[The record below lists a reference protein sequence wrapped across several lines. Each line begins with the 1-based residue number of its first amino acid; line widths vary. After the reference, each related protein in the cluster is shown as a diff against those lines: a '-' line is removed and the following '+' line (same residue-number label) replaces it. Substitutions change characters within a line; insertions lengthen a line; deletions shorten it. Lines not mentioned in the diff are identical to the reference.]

1 LHGGQVKPD
10 SEGYS
15 PARKPARLAWFG
27 ASVAAHAA
35 LLLAII
41 YLAPAPARRQSEY
54 VLAYLVDVSGSR
66 GDARG
71 GAPNPMEGRAATARS
86 ALAPPRASKPH
97 ASGRREHRRAR
108 HDPEPARELAS
119 ANSRAFLA
127 PAVAPHAHPSDSRGT
142 GNALGDPIRPSDGDG
157 DARPGG
163 AATGGGV
170 GSGGGGGRA
179 GAGDVLAYA
188 DYGANPPPPY
198 PARARRRG
206 EHGTVVLR
214 VLVDADGSVE
224 RAKIAQSSGFD
235 SLDAI
240 ALDTVRRRWR
250 FVPARRGG
258 TAIESWV
265 LVPIRF
271 TLDAAPAAE

>member
-1 LHGGQVKPD
+1 LQGGQIKPD

-15 PARKPARLAWFG
+15 PARKPGRLAWFG
-27 ASVAAHAA
+27 ASIAAHAA
-35 LLLAII
+35 LLLAIV

-66 GDARG
+66 GEARS
-71 GAPNPMEGRAATARS
+71 GAPNPMEGRAATDRI
-86 ALAPPRASKPH
+86 ALAPPLMSKPH
-97 ASGRREHRRAR
+97 ASGRREHRRSR
-108 HDPEPARELAS
+108 HVPEPARELAS
-119 ANSRAFLA
+119 GNSRVIPA
-127 PAVAPHAHPSDSRGT
+127 PGVAPREYQSDNPGAGNVSDNSR
-142 GNALGDPIRPSDGDG
+142 RPSDGDG
-157 DARPGG
+157 DAWPGG
-163 AATGGGV
+163 SATGGGV
-170 GSGGGGGRA
+170 GGAGRGGRE
-179 GAGDVLAYA
+179 GASDGLAYA

-224 RAKIAQSSGFD
+224 LANIAQSSGFD

-271 TLDAAPAAE
+271 MLDSARATD